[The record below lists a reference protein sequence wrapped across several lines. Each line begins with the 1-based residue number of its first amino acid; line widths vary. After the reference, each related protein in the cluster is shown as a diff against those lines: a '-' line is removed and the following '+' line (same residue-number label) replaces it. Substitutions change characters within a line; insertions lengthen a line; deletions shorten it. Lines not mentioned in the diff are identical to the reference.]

1 MIIIADSM
9 TLYVDRNS
17 LIHKMDPLTKL
28 IYVVVSIAMTYIM
41 PEQTFIIIVTLI
53 SLLLLI
59 MGKVFQKIIPI
70 IAVSMVLIISIIIVQ
85 GAFHPENETVL
96 FSIGSFAFY
105 KEGLSYALLL
115 TLRVINMLCAFGT
128 LILTTKPDELV
139 ERLIKL
145 GMSPK
150 IGYVILS
157 VLQIIPQMQATVGKI
172 TDAQRSRGVE
182 TEGSLVVRVKSFFPL
197 IGPVVLNSL
206 NDTRE
211 RAIALEMRGFNMK
224 NKKTFL
230 NESKKYHYQGI
241 LQILLILALIGTLV
255 WRIFL

>member
-1 MIIIADSM
+1 MAKSM
-9 TLYVDRNS
+9 TLYVDKNS

-28 IYVVVSIAMTYIM
+28 MYVIVSIAITYIM
-41 PEQTFIIIVTLI
+41 PDHLFVLTVTLI
-53 SLLLLI
+53 SLLMLTI
-59 MGKVFQKIIPI
+59 GKVFRKIVPI
-70 IAVSMVLIISIIIVQ
+70 IAISIILIISIIIVQ
-85 GAFHPENETVL
+85 GAFHPDNETVL
-96 FSIGSFAFY
+96 FSIGAFSFY
-105 KEGLSYALLL
+105 KEGLSYGLLL
-115 TLRVINMLCAFGT
+115 TLRVINMLCAFGI

-139 ERLIKL
+139 ERLIKI

-172 TDAQRSRGVE
+172 TDAQRSRGME
-182 TEGSLVVRVKSFFPL
+182 TEGNLLVRMKAFIPL

-230 NESKKYHYQGI
+230 NETKFYRYQGVI
-241 LQILLILALIGTLV
+241 QLLLILIFAGTIV
-255 WRIFL
+255 WRILL